1 MSEKLSDSP
10 SGQLTHEEEL
20 ERAIQEIRERVI
32 ARYPS
37 GMWHGLE
44 LPDFTP
50 VLEARDQAA
59 AKVAAIGRV
68 NPRAGGPVNSL
79 IQKIKQT
86 IARGLGWFV
95 RDQVEF
101 NHATIRSLDAILEGL
116 NAINRTL
123 KTIPPRYD
131 PPLAE
136 IRRETNELK
145 DIRSHWLV
153 WRREW
158 EEKLAHNEIQFL
170 RAVADLENS
179 YAQRSAVLEQRFEQ
193 RTAQQHKDFEGALE
207 RSNFEM
213 QQRFWKELEKVR
225 VEYERVIYAELR
237 AIRYRPGSTAAS
249 VSAGSAS
256 ASEAALDFDWIHFAQ
271 KFRGQPD
278 KIRAHF
284 GKYKERFAGC
294 TRVLDIGCG
303 RGEFLE
309 VLREA
314 GVPGVGI
321 DLNEGNV
328 RLAQEN
334 GLDARAGDVFDFL
347 DAEGPGSFDGIFC
360 AQVIEHLPPADV
372 WRLVK
377 ASALALRP
385 GGVVVF
391 ETPNPECLAI
401 FATHFYLDPSHTRP
415 VPPALLAFYLEE
427 AGFGRIDVERFAFAS
442 EDFPSLKEL
451 PKSVQEAFFGGLDYC
466 AFARKLS

>member
-1 MSEKLSDSP
+1 MSANP
-10 SGQLTHEEEL
+10 RGQLTHEEEL

-37 GMWHGLE
+37 GMWSGLE

-50 VLEARDQAA
+50 ILEARDQAA

-68 NPRAGGPVNSL
+68 NPRAGGPLNAV
-79 IQKIKQT
+79 IQKVKQS

-101 NHATIRSLDAILEGL
+101 NHATIRSLDAVLEGL
-116 NAINRTL
+116 NGLNRTL
-123 KTIPPRYD
+123 KTIPPRFE

-145 DIRSHWLV
+145 DMRSHWLV

-158 EEKLAHNEIQFL
+158 EEKLARNEIQFL

-179 YAQRSAVLEQRFEQ
+179 YSQRNAILEQRFEQ
-193 RTAQQHKDFEGALE
+193 RTAQQHKEFEGALE

-225 VEYERVIYAELR
+225 VEYERIIYAELR
-237 AIRYRPGSTAAS
+237 AIRYRPSGTSA
-249 VSAGSAS
+249 AGSAP
-256 ASEAALDFDWIHFAQ
+256 ASTNEAALDFDWIHFAQ

-284 GKYKERFAGC
+284 EKYKERFTGC

-314 GVPGVGI
+314 GIPGVGI

-328 RLAQEN
+328 RLAQDN
-334 GLDARAGDVFDFL
+334 GLDARTGDAFAFL
-347 DAEGPGSFDGIFC
+347 EAEGPGSFDGVFC

-377 ASALALRP
+377 AASAALKP
-385 GGVVVF
+385 GGVIVL

-427 AGFGRIDVERFAFAS
+427 AGFGRIDVERFAFAA
-442 EDFPSLKEL
+442 EDFPALKEL
-451 PKSVQEAFFGGLDYC
+451 PVSLQEAFFGGLDYC

>member
-1 MSEKLSDSP
+1 MSANP
-10 SGQLTHEEEL
+10 SQQLTHEEEL
-20 ERAIQEIRERVI
+20 ERAIREIRERVL

-68 NPRAGGPVNSL
+68 NPRPGGLLNGF
-79 IQKIKQT
+79 IQKAKQS

-116 NAINRTL
+116 NALNRTL
-123 KTIPPRYD
+123 KTIPPRFE

-145 DIRSHWLV
+145 DIRSHWLL

-158 EEKLAHNEIQFL
+158 EDKLAHNEIQFL

-179 YAQRSAVLEQRFEQ
+179 YAQRTAILEQRFEQ

-225 VEYERVIYAELR
+225 VEYERIIYAELR
-237 AIRYRPGSTAAS
+237 AIRYRPSGLASTALPAAS
-249 VSAGSAS
+249 TADHAM
-256 ASEAALDFDWIHFAQ
+256 DFDWVHFAQ

-278 KIRAHF
+278 KIREHFRGYQAH
-284 GKYKERFAGC
+284 FAGC

-314 GVPGVGI
+314 EIPGVGI
-321 DLNEGNV
+321 DLNEANV
-328 RLAQEN
+328 QLARQQ
-334 GLDARAGDVFDFL
+334 GLDARSGDVFAFL
-347 DAEGPGSFDGIFC
+347 EAEGPGSFDGIFC

-377 ASALALRP
+377 ATAAALKP
-385 GGVVVF
+385 GGVAIW

-427 AGFGRIDVERFAFAS
+427 AGFGRIEIKRFALAT
-442 EDFPSLKEL
+442 EDFPALREL
-451 PKSVQEAFFGGLDYC
+451 PVSVQEAFFGGLDYY

>member
-1 MSEKLSDSP
+1 MSAEPKA
-10 SGQLTHEEEL
+10 QLTHEEEL
-20 ERAIQEIRERVI
+20 ERAIAEIRERVL

-37 GMWHGLE
+37 GLWSGIE

-68 NPRAGGPVNSL
+68 NPRAGGPVNAA
-79 IQKIKQT
+79 IQKVKQT

-116 NAINRTL
+116 NALNRTL
-123 KTIPPRYD
+123 KTLPPRFE
-131 PPLAE
+131 PPLEE
-136 IRRETNELK
+136 IRREANELK

-158 EEKLAHNEIQFL
+158 EDKLARNEVQFL

-179 YAQRSAVLEQRFEQ
+179 YAQRSALLEQRFDERVRQ
-193 RTAQQHKDFEGALE
+193 TTSQQHKDFETALE

-225 VEYERVIYAELR
+225 IEYERIIYAELR
-237 AIRYRPGSTAAS
+237 AIRYRPNALAPAPASTPIA
-249 VSAGSAS
+249 
-256 ASEAALDFDWIHFAQ
+256 EAPLDFDWIHFAQ

-278 KIRAHF
+278 KIRSHF
-284 GKYKERFAGC
+284 ARYRDKFAGC

-309 VLREA
+309 IMREA
-314 GVPGVGI
+314 SIPALGV
-321 DLNEGNV
+321 DLNESNTA
-328 RLAQEN
+328 LARGQ
-334 GLDARAGDVFDFL
+334 GLDARTADVFAFL
-347 DAEGPGSFDGIFC
+347 EQERPGSFDGVFC
-360 AQVIEHLPPADV
+360 AQVIEHLPPASV
-372 WRLVK
+372 WQLVK
-377 ASALALRP
+377 AVGQALKP

-427 AGFGRIDVERFAFAS
+427 AGFGRIDVERFAFAA
-442 EDFPSLKEL
+442 EDFPPLKDL
-451 PKSVQEAFFGGLDYC
+451 PASVREAFFGGLDYC